1 MNNNKNA
8 RRTILTRIRQAKRHQ
23 PVIPPPEPDWGMEPY
38 KIPLNPLDQCFAY
51 ELEAVD
57 GKCTIVSSEIKAMN
71 AIRTMLAEQSISSLF
86 CRDAELQALLKHNGI
101 ETQSNPDD
109 FNQMQAGITRCDYLI
124 ARTGSVLVSSAHPSG
139 RQMNVFP
146 PVHIVLA
153 YKAQLIPFLEDA
165 YVDMIVTYNKR
176 LPSMITLI
184 TGPSRTADIE
194 KTLVLGA
201 HGPKTLWVI
210 IVDDNTRW

>member
-1 MNNNKNA
+1 MNANKNA
-8 RRTILTRIRQAKRHQ
+8 REAILSRIRQAKRHQ
-23 PVIPPPEPDWGMEPY
+23 PVILPPEPDWGMEPY
-38 KIPLNPLDQCFAY
+38 KTPLNPLDQCFAH

-86 CRDAELQALLKHNGI
+86 CRDAELQSLLQHNSI

-153 YKAQLIPFLEDA
+153 YKSQLRPFLEDA